1 MRIEGVVMVGL
12 LAPIVWSAA
21 VSGLQRIFR
30 RPAQLP
36 DDLSEKMVLGMML
49 LSIPACLA
57 LAWGA
62 QFAPVHVSLSS
73 FLPVSLRPD
82 TPELGEA
89 ATQAPATFGVLPW
102 LGWLIPGLVLIGS
115 AVNAARLVFASLR
128 LHLIASKA
136 RPDPDVGE
144 GVRLSA
150 HAIPPLAW
158 GSATIVLPV
167 SLLELLNPLQLDMV
181 VRHEREHLRRG
192 DTGWFALLA
201 WIDAVL
207 WFNPFIRA
215 QTSRCRT
222 AAELACDA
230 AASGAQPAMRKAYA
244 ETLVKV
250 LKASAGDVR
259 QYAPAVISPAKSG
272 DYRMRLLEIMHP
284 DASRRKPAPVALYIA
299 AALLALPLGA
309 AQFAWSQTTASP
321 ADFSI
326 APTDGPVSGVFGD
339 RVSPVNGEKKFHSG
353 TDFRVAVGTPVRAVA
368 FGKVSFTGTRE
379 GYGLV
384 VEIDHGGDRKTRYA
398 HLQSAA
404 VAVGD
409 TVNAG
414 QVIAASGVSGIA
426 TVPPHLHF
434 EVWEDGQPVDPMTV
448 LHLPAK

>member
-1 MRIEGVVMVGL
+1 MRIEGVVMVVL
-12 LAPIVWSAA
+12 LAPVVWSAA
-21 VSGLQRIFR
+21 VNGLQRIFR
-30 RPAQLP
+30 SPAQLP
-36 DDLSEKMVLGMML
+36 DDISEKMVLGIML
-49 LSIPACLA
+49 LSIPACLV

-82 TPELGEA
+82 TSDIGEA

-102 LGWLIPGLVLIGS
+102 LGWSIPGLALLGS
-115 AVNAARLVFASLR
+115 AVNAARLIFASLR
-128 LHLIASKA
+128 LHLIASRA
-136 RPDPDVGE
+136 RPDAAIGD

-158 GSATIVLPV
+158 GGATIILPV
-167 SLLELLNPLQLDMV
+167 SLLEVLEPLQLDMII
-181 VRHEREHLRRG
+181 RHEREHLRRG
-192 DTGWFALLA
+192 DTAWFALLA

-230 AASGAQPAMRKAYA
+230 AATGAQPAMRRAYA

-321 ADFSI
+321 ADFSV
-326 APTDGPVSGVFGD
+326 APTDGPVGDGFGLRKGPANGQLRMHEGV
-339 RVSPVNGEKKFHSG
+339 
-353 TDFRVAVGTPVRAVA
+353 DFKVEPGTPVRAVA

-384 VEIDHGGDRKTRYA
+384 VEIDHGSNRKTRYA

-414 QVIAASGVSGIA
+414 QVIAASGSSGNSTA
-426 TVPPHLHF
+426 PHLHF
-434 EVWEDGQPVDPMTV
+434 EVWENDQPVDPMTV
-448 LHLPAK
+448 LQLPAK